1 MQNILDFNKILE
13 TESYMINVEVL
24 QAQEY
29 TELKRWITIL
39 TKEQREIIKKK
50 SNVRYWNTILK
61 NLKKEN
67 QKLNPFLWN
76 SLATELRLSL
86 EGKKIEHS
94 LTEITAENVK
104 RILNM

>member
-29 TELKRWITIL
+29 AELKRWITIL

-76 SLATELRLSL
+76 SLATELILSL
-86 EGKKIEHS
+86 EGKKVEHS
-94 LTEITAENVK
+94 QNSLTVENVK